1 MTDKEITQKYEN
13 DLQKVIDT
21 LATVPATKE
30 MDDSILE
37 SIRIVCEIKSYFKNY
52 LILHEVKTEN

>member
-1 MTDKEITQKYEN
+1 MNDQEITQKYVN

-21 LATVPATKE
+21 LAAVPATTE

-37 SIRIVCEIKSYFKNY
+37 SIRIVCEIKSYFQNY
-52 LILHEVKTEN
+52 LILHE

>member
-1 MTDKEITQKYEN
+1 MDNETALQYLN

-21 LATVPATKE
+21 LAAVPANRE

-37 SIRIVCEIKSYFKNY
+37 SIRIVHEIKSYFKNY
-52 LILHEVKTEN
+52 LILHDGV